1 MTETASVRSRLLR
14 PLVAAAVALLLVLG
28 FWYFRSP
35 ETTMIKAGMAAPDL
49 ELTSGSLGRKGRLSS
64 FRGKPVLLV
73 FFMSSC
79 HICATELPQVER
91 LYRELRTRGL
101 VVLGVSVDA
110 DYTTRETFLRETGIT
125 FGVMQDPNGEAIRQ
139 AYGSYKMPEAYLIDP
154 QGQVAA
160 VYVGSVNWRG
170 PEVRE
175 QIEKLLPPPPRDPR
189 PLPRRPPG

>member
-91 LYRELRTRGL
+91 LHRELRTRGL
-101 VVLGVSVDA
+101 VVLGVSVDP
-110 DYTTRETFLRETGIT
+110 DYAAREKFVRETGIT
-125 FGVMQDPNGEAIRQ
+125 FGILQDPSGEAIRQ

-154 QGQVAA
+154 LGKVAA
-160 VYVGSVNWRG
+160 VYVGSVSWRG

-175 QIEKLLPPPPRDPR
+175 RIEKLLPPPLGDPR
-189 PLPRRPPG
+189 LLPRRPPG